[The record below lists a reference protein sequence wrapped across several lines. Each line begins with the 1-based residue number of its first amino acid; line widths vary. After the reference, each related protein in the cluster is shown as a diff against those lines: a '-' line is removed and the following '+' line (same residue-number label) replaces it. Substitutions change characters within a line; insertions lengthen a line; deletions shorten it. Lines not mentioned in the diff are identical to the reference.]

1 MCGIFYIYDE
11 SHSNQTNQTKTNESA
26 IHNAINTIKHR
37 GPDTSQ
43 VISNKYV
50 TMGFHR
56 LIINGSN
63 GLSNQP
69 MTLDGQTYL
78 LCNGEIYNHMQLQQ
92 KYNVVCTTG
101 SDCEIILHL
110 YNILGFTKMVQELD
124 GEFAIIIVTENKVY
138 IARDPY
144 GVRSLYIAVDIPT
157 NKICIASES
166 KAIYKLFSSEL
177 IKQFKPGN
185 IGRWSIMNPNNNHLI
200 VGENPEKYLQL
211 PYHNYKRKTIKMSMS
226 MPVNDDDNNNN
237 NNNNQIQTDIIY
249 NIRKLLITAVEK
261 RTMCSRMNTNSFGV
275 YLSGG
280 LDSSIIAAVLQKK
293 MAPLK
298 IKIKTFSIGFENSP
312 DLYYARQVAEHIG
325 SIHSECIITEEIAI
339 GAINSVIYATET
351 YDVTTVRASI
361 MMYLLSKHINET
373 SSVVVVFS
381 GEGSDEASGSYRYFH
396 NAPSSLE
403 FNSECERLLSDLHL
417 FDNLRVDKSSA
428 AFGLEARIPFL
439 DLDFINYYMTIPREL
454 KTQRGIEKFLFRKAF
469 VDMLPESIITRPKE
483 AMSDGVSHVTRSWSD
498 ILQGEAIRVTG
509 ISDPIYAERELYWS
523 IFNKHYNGCGHQI
536 PYYWLPR
543 WCGDIKDPSARTLP
557 FYNGS
562 V

>member
-11 SHSNQTNQTKTNESA
+11 SHSNQNNQNNKNKECV

-37 GPDTSQ
+37 GPDTSH

-78 LCNGEIYNHMQLQQ
+78 LCNGEIYNHAHLQQ
-92 KYNVVCTTG
+92 KYNIVCTTG

-110 YNILGFTKMVQELD
+110 YKILGFTKMVQELD

-144 GVRSLYIAVDIPT
+144 GVRSLYIAVDIKN
-157 NKICIASES
+157 NKICVASES
-166 KAIYKLFSSEL
+166 KAIYNLFRSEC

-185 IGRWSIMNPNNNHLI
+185 IGRWSIMNQNNHR
-200 VGENPEKYLQL
+200 VGENTEKYIQL
-211 PYHNYKRKTIKMSMS
+211 PYHNYKRKMLAMP
-226 MPVNDDDNNNN
+226 MPVDDNNDD
-237 NNNNQIQTDIIY
+237 QIQTDIIY
-249 NIRKLLITAVEK
+249 NIRRLLITAVEK
-261 RTMCSRMNTNSFGV
+261 RTMCSRMNMNSFGV

-293 MAPLK
+293 MAPL
-298 IKIKTFSIGFENSP
+298 KIKTFSIGFENSP

-339 GAINSVIYATET
+339 GAINNVIYATET

-373 SSVVVVFS
+373 SNVVVVFS

-483 AMSDGVSHVTRSWSD
+483 AMSDGVSHVIRSWSG

-509 ISDPIYAERELYWS
+509 IADPIYAERELYWS

-543 WCGDIKDPSARTLP
+543 WCGDVKDPSARTLP

>member
-11 SHSNQTNQTKTNESA
+11 SPSNQTNESA

-78 LCNGEIYNHMQLQQ
+78 LCNGEIYNHVRLQQ
-92 KYNVVCTTG
+92 KYNIVCTTG

-110 YNILGFTKMVQELD
+110 YKILGFKKMVQELD
-124 GEFAIIIVTENKVY
+124 GEFAIIIVTDNKVY

-144 GVRSLYIAVDIPT
+144 GVRSLYIAVDAKK
-157 NKICIASES
+157 NKICVASES
-166 KAIYKLFSSEL
+166 KAIYKLFGPEL

-185 IGRWSIMNPNNNHLI
+185 IGRWSIMNQNNHLI
-200 VGENPEKYLQL
+200 VGENPEKYIQS
-211 PYHNYKRKTIKMSMS
+211 PYHNYKRKMIT
-226 MPVNDDDNNNN
+226 MPMPMPMDDNNNN
-237 NNNNQIQTDIIY
+237 NDQIQTDAIY

-373 SSVVVVFS
+373 SDVVVVFS

-483 AMSDGVSHVTRSWSD
+483 AMSDGVSRVTRSWSD

-509 ISDPIYAERELYWS
+509 IADPIYAERELYWF

-543 WCGDIKDPSARTLP
+543 WCGDVKDPSARTLP

>member
-11 SHSNQTNQTKTNESA
+11 SPSNQTKETA
-26 IHNAINTIKHR
+26 ITGAINTIKHR

-43 VISNKYV
+43 IISNKYV

-69 MTLDGQTYL
+69 MTLDGKTYL
-78 LCNGEIYNHMQLQQ
+78 LCNGEIYNHVNLQQ
-92 KYNVVCTTG
+92 KYNIVCTTG

-110 YNILGFTKMVQELD
+110 YKLLGFSKMVRELD

-138 IARDPY
+138 VARDPY
-144 GVRSLYIAVDIPT
+144 GVSSLYIAVDVLR
-157 NKICIASES
+157 NRICIASES
-166 KAIYKLFSSEL
+166 KAIYNLFDPGL

-185 IGRWSIMNPNNNHLI
+185 VGLWNINTNSSNINNDDDNT
-200 VGENPEKYLQL
+200 EKYVQM
-211 PYHNYKRKTIKMSMS
+211 PYHNYERKMINNINTNNDQSM
-226 MPVNDDDNNNN
+226 
-237 NNNNQIQTDIIY
+237 TDIIY
-249 NIRKLLITAVEK
+249 NIRKLLIDAVDK
-261 RTMCSRMNTNSFGV
+261 RTMCSRINGDSFGV

-280 LDSSIIAAVLQKK
+280 LDSSIIAAILQKK
-293 MAPLK
+293 MAPL
-298 IKIKTFSIGFENSP
+298 KIKTFSIGFENSP
-312 DLYYARQVAEHIG
+312 DLYYARQVATHIG

-339 GAINSVIYATET
+339 SAINSVINATET
-351 YDVTTVRASI
+351 FDVTTVRASI

-373 SSVVVVFS
+373 SDVVVVFS

-396 NAPSSLE
+396 NAPSVSD
-403 FNSECERLLSDLHL
+403 FNAECERLLMDLHL
-417 FDNLRVDKSSA
+417 FDNLRVNKTSA

-439 DLDFINYYMTIPREL
+439 DLKFINYYMTIPCNL
-454 KTQRGIEKFLFRKAF
+454 KTQRGIEKFLLRKAF
-469 VDMLPESIITRPKE
+469 IDMLPESIINRPKE
-483 AMSDGVSHVTRSWSD
+483 AMSDGVSHVTRSWSE
-498 ILQGEAIRVTG
+498 ILQGEAVRVTG

-523 IFNKHYNGCGHQI
+523 IFNNHYTGCGHQI